1 MKTTLQFKIRFSE
14 IDAMNVVWH
23 GVYAKYMEDAREH
36 FGKVFGLSYE
46 LIRDNGYFAPIV
58 EMSIHYKKPLFYGM
72 EPAIT
77 ISYRKTEA
85 AKIIF
90 DYEIRDSR
98 DQNLVATAQTVQV
111 FMDRNYEL
119 VWESPTFYE
128 DWKRTHTSEQKE

>member
-1 MKTTLQFKIRFSE
+1 MNTSLRFKIRFSE

-72 EPAIT
+72 EPEIN
-77 ISYRKTEA
+77 ISYQPTEA

-90 DYEIRDSR
+90 DYEIRDGNDDS
-98 DQNLVATAQTVQV
+98 LVATARTVQV
-111 FMDRNYEL
+111 FMDRSYEL
-119 VWESPTFYE
+119 VWESPAFYE
-128 DWKRTHTSEQKE
+128 DWKSKHLDKPEE